1 MTQRPVES
9 TISFGTDGVRGR
21 ADKFPFTDQALVA
34 LGYAIGQWAKEVYGK
49 LQPVIAM
56 SSDTRISGDRIKRS
70 LGNGLMQAGASVLDA
85 GILTTPGIFA
95 VISGGKIC
103 DASIS
108 VSASHN
114 PYEDNGIKLFD
125 SRRCKITVD
134 DERKIIRAFEQAV
147 GRIEL
152 SSDYEIEKWPEA
164 VTDYMQRI
172 VTQFKPLF
180 LRNVKVV
187 LDCAH
192 GAAYVVAPE
201 IFRALGATVIAM
213 AHTPDGTNINQQCG
227 SVHPE
232 ELARRVC
239 AEQADCGFAFD
250 GDADRVVAVSRT
262 GVIKDG
268 DDILAMLLTLP
279 VYQSLG
285 HVVGTVFTNQGF
297 EEYLREQGK
306 HLFRTKVGEK
316 YVAAKLEEEN
326 LLLGGEVSGHIITRD
341 YAPTGDGI
349 FVALKVLESIIQH
362 NNWDMVTFQK
372 FPQVLANVQ
381 VARKPDLTEQPYA
394 TLIAEYERTIGKGRI
409 VVRYSG
415 TEPLLRV
422 MTEADTYERAQHV
435 AHDLAQVLKK
445 VIETSQ

>member
-1 MTQRPVES
+1 M
-9 TISFGTDGVRGR
+9 
-21 ADKFPFTDQALVA
+21 A
-34 LGYAIGQWAKEVYGK
+34 LGYAIGKWAQEVYGK
-49 LQPVIAM
+49 SNPVIAL
-56 SSDTRISGDRIKRS
+56 SADTRISGERIKRS
-70 LGNGLMQAGASVLDA
+70 LGSGLMQAGAQVCDA

-125 SRRCKITVD
+125 SLRCKITVE
-134 DERKIIRAFEQAV
+134 DERKIIRAFEQCV
-147 GRIEL
+147 GRLEL
-152 SSDYEIEKWPEA
+152 ACAQEIEQWPEA
-164 VTDYMQRI
+164 VTWYVQHI
-172 VTQFKPLF
+172 VAKFKPLF

-187 LDCAH
+187 LDCAQ

-201 IFRALGATVIAM
+201 IFRALGATVITM
-213 AHTPDGTNINQQCG
+213 ADTPNGTNINHNCG

-250 GDADRVVAVSRT
+250 GDADRVVAVSRAGT
-262 GVIKDG
+262 LKDG
-268 DDILAMLLTLP
+268 DDILALLLKLP
-279 VYQSLG
+279 AYQSIAQ
-285 HVVGTVFTNQGF
+285 VVGTVFTNQGF

-316 YVAAKLEEEN
+316 YVAAKLEEEK
-326 LLLGGEVSGHIITRD
+326 LPLGGEVSGHIITRD

-362 NNWDMVTFQK
+362 NNWDMGTFQK

-381 VARKPDLTEQPYA
+381 VSHKPDLTLQPYA
-394 TLIAEYERTIGKGRI
+394 ALIAEYERTVGNGRI

-415 TEPLLRV
+415 TEQLLRV
-422 MTEADTYERAQHV
+422 MTEAATYEQAQCV
-435 AHDLAQVLKK
+435 AHGLAQDLKK

>member
-1 MTQRPVES
+1 MTQRPVRS
-9 TISFGTDGVRGR
+9 SISFGTDGVRGR
-21 ADKFPFTDQALVA
+21 ADAFPFTDEALVA
-34 LGYAIGQWAKEVYGK
+34 LGYAVGQWAREVYAK
-49 LQPVIAM
+49 DSPVIALGA
-56 SSDTRISGDRIKRS
+56 DTRISGERIKRS
-70 LGNGLMQAGASVLDA
+70 LGNGLILAGACVRDVGVLS
-85 GILTTPGIFA
+85 TPGIYE

-108 VSASHN
+108 ISASHN

-134 DERKIIRAFEQAV
+134 DEQKIIRAFEQCI
-147 GRIEL
+147 GRVVVTRAQEL
-152 SSDYEIEKWPEA
+152 EKWPEA
-164 VTDYMQRI
+164 AAWYVQHI
-172 VTQFKPLF
+172 VAQFRPLF

-201 IFRALGATVIAM
+201 IFRALGATVISM
-213 AHTPDGTNINQQCG
+213 ADAPDGTNINYNCG

-250 GDADRVVAVSRT
+250 GDADRVIAVSRT

-268 DDILAMLLTLP
+268 DDILAMLLKLP
-279 VYQSLG
+279 AYQSLS
-285 HVVGTVFTNQGF
+285 HVVGTLFTNQGF
-297 EEYLREQGK
+297 EEYLCEQGK

-316 YVAAKLEEEN
+316 YVAAKLEEEG
-326 LLLGGEVSGHIITRD
+326 LPLGGEVSGHIITRD

-349 FVALKVLESIIQH
+349 FVALRVLESIIHH
-362 NNWDMVTFQK
+362 NNWDMITFQK
-372 FPQVLANVQ
+372 FPQVLANVR
-381 VARKPDLTEQPYA
+381 VTHKPDLALQPYA
-394 TLIAEYERTIGKGRI
+394 ALIAEYERNIGKGRI

-422 MTEADTYERAQHV
+422 MTEASTYEKAQQV
-435 AHDLAQVLKK
+435 AHDLAQALKNAL
-445 VIETSQ
+445 ETSQ